1 MRIAPVSFGKKQPV
15 EVKGIKIDY
24 SKPDGGI
31 PKDVP
36 DSAVVAHSRLDN
48 TYIYPITAGA
58 VREKAREAAQI
69 CSKKDYTPVSSVAQ
83 ETPEEY
89 LARKTYSTEWCM

>member
-1 MRIAPVSFGKKQPV
+1 MKIAPVSFGKKPPID
-15 EVKGIKIDY
+15 VKGIKIDY

-36 DSAVVAHSRLDN
+36 DSTVVAHGRLDN

-58 VREKAREAAQI
+58 VREQAREAAEV
-69 CSKKDYTPVSSVAQ
+69 CSRKDYTPGSRADR

-89 LARKTYSTEWCM
+89 LARKIYSTEWCM